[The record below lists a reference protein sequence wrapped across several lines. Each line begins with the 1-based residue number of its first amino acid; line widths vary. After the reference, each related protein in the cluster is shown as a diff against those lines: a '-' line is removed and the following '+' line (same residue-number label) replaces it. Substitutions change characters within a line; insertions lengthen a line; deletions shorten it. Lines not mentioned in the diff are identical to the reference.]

1 MLTELQYKILKRI
14 SPGEPATCS
23 GAAYAGKSKLAILLG
38 QDFLQR
44 IKGKTVIDFGCG
56 EGAEA
61 IEIAQ
66 NGATRVFG
74 VDIREHLL
82 EVARQSAIAAGVQNI
97 CQFGLRTE
105 ELADVILSLDSFEH
119 FSDPAGVLSLMA
131 TLLKPGGE
139 VIASFGPTWYHP
151 LGGHLF
157 SVFPWAHLVF
167 SEQALIRWRSEFK
180 TDGATKFGEVAG
192 GLNQMTIGKFER
204 FVANS
209 PFEMVE
215 LDLVPIRKLKQVHNR
230 LTREFATAL
239 VRCRLVKHT

>member
-82 EVARQSAIAAGVQNI
+82 EVARQSAIA
-97 CQFGLRTE
+97 
-105 ELADVILSLDSFEH
+105 VILSLDSFEH